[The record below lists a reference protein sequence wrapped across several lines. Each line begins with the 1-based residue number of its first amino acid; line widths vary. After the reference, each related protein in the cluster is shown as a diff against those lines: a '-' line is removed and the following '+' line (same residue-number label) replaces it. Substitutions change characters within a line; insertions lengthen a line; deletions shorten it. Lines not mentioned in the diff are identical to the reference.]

1 MYTKLDATEEIL
13 TSKIKKKISWATIAE
28 YIGMSEVWTT
38 SACLG
43 QNSMPKELA
52 IKLGE
57 VLDLSNHAVESLQQF
72 PLKGSGQNIPTDPL
86 LYRFFEICFVYG
98 PTIKEIINEKM
109 GDGIMSAID
118 FTMDID
124 RVFDPKGDRV
134 KIVMNGK
141 FLPYKIW

>member
-13 TSKIKKKISWATIAE
+13 TLKIKKKISWATIAA

-43 QNSMPKELA
+43 QNSMPKKLA

-57 VLDLSNHAVESLQQF
+57 ILDLSNHAVESLLQF
-72 PLKGSGQNIPTDPL
+72 PLKGNGQNIPTDPL

-124 RVFDPKGDRV
+124 KVSDPKGDRV

-141 FLPYKIW
+141 FLPFKTW

>member
-1 MYTKLDATEEIL
+1 MYSKLEATEEII
-13 TSKIKKKISWATIAE
+13 TSKIKKKLSWETIAKHV
-28 YIGMSEVWTT
+28 GMSDVWTT

-57 VLDLSNHAVESLQQF
+57 ALDLSPEAIESLQQF

-86 LYRFFEICFVYG
+86 LYRFFEICYVYG
-98 PTIKEIINEKM
+98 PTIKEIINEKL

-118 FTMDID
+118 FSMDID
-124 RVFDPKGDRV
+124 KIEDPKGDRV

-141 FLPYKIW
+141 FLPYKTW

>member
-13 TSKIKKKISWATIAE
+13 TSKIEKKISWATIAKF
-28 YIGMSEVWTT
+28 IGMSDVWTT

-43 QNSMPKELA
+43 QNSTPKELA
-52 IKLGE
+52 VKLGE
-57 VLDLSNHAVESLQQF
+57 ILDLSNHAVESLQQF
-72 PLKGSGQNIPTDPL
+72 PLKGNGQNIPTDPL

-124 RVFDPKGDRV
+124 RVADPKGDRV

-141 FLPYKIW
+141 FLPYKTW